1 MKIMVWMTG
10 LFLAVNLALANPP
23 RIISL
28 GGAITE
34 TVWALDGGDL
44 VVAVDDSSQYPGEAA
59 NLPKVGYYRM
69 ISAEGVLSLRPDLI
83 LAHQQSG
90 PPEAMTQLERAGA
103 RIVRINGTH
112 SIDGC
117 LARVREV
124 GLAIGKTNEAN
135 ALVDRMEEQ
144 LASLPPQPDAA
155 RGVLFIFARGAGALN
170 VSGTGTAADTMIRLA
185 GGRNVMTEFSGYRP
199 LTAEAVVVA
208 DPEVILMTSDGAR
221 GMGGVD
227 AVWDLPGI
235 KATTAYQQRRAIVM
249 DDLLLLGFGPRLP
262 EALRTL
268 REKLA
273 E

>member
-1 MKIMVWMTG
+1 MVWMTG
-10 LFLAVNLALANPP
+10 LLLAVNHGFANPP
-23 RIISL
+23 RIITL
-28 GGAITE
+28 GGAISE
-34 TVWALDGGDL
+34 TVWALGGGDR
-44 VVAVDDSSQYPGEAA
+44 VVALDDSSQYPGAA
-59 NLPKVGYYRM
+59 TNLPKVGYYRM
-69 ISAEGVLSLRPDLI
+69 ISAEGVLSLRPDII

-90 PPEAMTQLERAGA
+90 PPEAMTQLDRAG
-103 RIVRINGTH
+103 VKVMRINGTP
-112 SIDGC
+112 SIEGC

-124 GLAIGKTNEAN
+124 GLAIGKTNKAN
-135 ALVDRMEEQ
+135 ALIARMEEQ
-144 LASLPPQPDAA
+144 IASLPPPPDPV

-185 GGRNVMTEFSGYRP
+185 GGRNVMTGFSGYRP
-199 LTAEAVVVA
+199 LTSEAVVA
-208 DPEVILMTSDGAR
+208 SDPEVILLTSDGAR

-227 AVWDLPGI
+227 AIWDLPGI

-262 EALRTL
+262 EALRIL